1 MVRDHNSVYRGHT
14 LFGPKLS
21 NFRTSTPVVF
31 DFSTFF
37 LIGQKSKMKLSSAI
51 LFTAM
56 VGASVEAGKKKNKN
70 NDAIEKPEF
79 QCPECSG

>member
-1 MVRDHNSVYRGHT
+1 MYD
-14 LFGPKLS
+14 PKLS
-21 NFRTSTPVVF
+21 NFPTSTPVVF
-31 DFSTFF
+31 DFF
-37 LIGQKSKMKLSSAI
+37 LINQKSKMKLSSAI

-79 QCPECSG
+79 QCPECSGKLDQKNWKF